1 MPSSQEG
8 SDDDFGPVEELSDSE
23 DDDEVDIDD
32 ASTVDVPYCLESTST
47 NPAVVKAAG
56 CCPLLCLAAMVGADA
71 C

>member
-32 ASTVDVPYCLESTST
+32 SSTVDVPYCLESASTS
-47 NPAVVKAAG
+47 PCCSESRRLLFAAVP
-56 CCPLLCLAAMVGADA
+56 CCYGWC
-71 C
+71 